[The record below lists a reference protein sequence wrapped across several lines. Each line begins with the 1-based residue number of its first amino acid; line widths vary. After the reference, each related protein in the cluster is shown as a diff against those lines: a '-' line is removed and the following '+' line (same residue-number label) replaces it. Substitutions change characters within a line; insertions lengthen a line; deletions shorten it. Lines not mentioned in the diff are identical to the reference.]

1 MPSNVTGEFA
11 NKSWADIDAEETAK
25 QQRRES
31 ELLDEVVEVID
42 NVVEENKK
50 VMEQEQDYVQVQEV
64 QEVVQEVQEVQQ
76 VVPQVQQV
84 VPHAQQQVVNDLP
97 ILAILNYNLSQL
109 LDAPAKRVFNTNDIN
124 EITKII
130 IGRGG
135 FHLKN
140 ITYQSGAISI
150 WCRDTTYNN
159 VVPDKSFDVSVYSST
174 EHLYSSQI
182 AFWMLKRR
190 ANIVVN
196 EYYNRRMQ
204 QIPTY

>member
-1 MPSNVTGEFA
+1 MPTAITGKFA
-11 NKSWADIDAEETAK
+11 NKSWGDIDAEETKK
-25 QQRRES
+25 QQQQEQEK

-50 VMEQEQDYVQVQEV
+50 VMEQEQDYVQVQ
-64 QEVVQEVQEVQQ
+64 Q
-76 VVPQVQQV
+76 VI
-84 VPHAQQQVVNDLP
+84 PHVQQQVVNNLP

-109 LDAPAKRVFNTNDIN
+109 LDASAKKVFNTNDIN

-140 ITYQSGAISI
+140 ITQQSGAISI

-196 EYYNRRMQ
+196 EFYNRRMQ
-204 QIPTY
+204 QIRNY